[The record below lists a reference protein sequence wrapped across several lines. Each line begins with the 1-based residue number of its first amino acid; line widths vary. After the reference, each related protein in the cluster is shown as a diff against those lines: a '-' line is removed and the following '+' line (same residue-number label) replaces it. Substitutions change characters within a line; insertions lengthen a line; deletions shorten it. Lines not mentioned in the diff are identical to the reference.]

1 MVLWKV
7 TNIIFLTP
15 SGLQKWLQMGINFS
29 IRLKSK
35 GQLRMGKPR
44 KAKRARA
51 KLSILDTAPKW
62 PPPPQ
67 QPGKDHPDRVN
78 SATLI

>member
-51 KLSILDTAPKW
+51 KLSILDTAHKS
-62 PPPPQ
+62 PPPK
-67 QPGKDHPDRVN
+67 QPGKDHLDRVN

>member
-51 KLSILDTAPKW
+51 KLSILDTAHKS
-62 PPPPQ
+62 PPPPK